1 MTCGGIVFIA
11 AMFAAAFW
19 VSDMVNSVWPIG
31 VAGLLLIAFIA
42 WRFIEYNAQR
52 DQIKRLDSYFDAKWR
67 EEEREK

>member
-1 MTCGGIVFIA
+1 
-11 AMFAAAFW
+11 MFAAAFW